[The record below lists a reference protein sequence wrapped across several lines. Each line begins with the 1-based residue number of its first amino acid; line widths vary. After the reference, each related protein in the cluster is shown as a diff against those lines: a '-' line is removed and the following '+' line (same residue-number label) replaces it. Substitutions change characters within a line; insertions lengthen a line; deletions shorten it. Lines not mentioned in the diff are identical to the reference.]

1 MSTNSTVLFSTP
13 VKAAFPEEL
22 SSGLCTSLLPSG
34 IERGVAFKETPDK
47 KLRVSV
53 RPFCVS
59 TDVSILYKWLS
70 QEYGGPLLA
79 RTQPPEE
86 LEESYASMI
95 ASDFAQPFMALIND
109 VPVCQVDVYK
119 AQQDAISLYYN
130 VRPGDYGIRVLPAP
144 LAIQQNMVLVIRT
157 CLEYFFSF
165 PEVGR
170 ITADVDI
177 KSEWDNTLF
186 RQAGFR
192 ASQKIQ
198 LPYKHSMLYV
208 CTRNSFRLA
217 ATH

>member
-13 VKAAFPEEL
+13 VEAAFPEEI

-34 IERGVAFKETPDK
+34 IEKGVAFKETPDK

-53 RPFCVS
+53 RPFCVPA
-59 TDVSILYKWLS
+59 DVSILYKWMS
-70 QEYGGPLLA
+70 QEYGGPLLTRA
-79 RTQPPEE
+79 QPPEE

-119 AQQDAISLYYN
+119 AQQGAISLHYN
-130 VRPGDYGIRVLPAP
+130 VRPGDYGFQVLLSP
-144 LAIQQNMVLVIRT
+144 LAIQQNMIFLIRT

-170 ITADVDI
+170 IVSDI
-177 KSEWDNTLF
+177 DLKSEWDNTLF
-186 RQAGFR
+186 RKAGFR

-198 LPYKHSMLYV
+198 TPYKHSTLYV
-208 CTRNSFRLA
+208 CTRNSCRLS

>member
-1 MSTNSTVLFSTP
+1 MSTNSTVLLPTP
-13 VKAAFPEEL
+13 VRAAFAEEL

-34 IERGVAFKETPDK
+34 IERGVAFTETPDK

-59 TDVSILYKWLS
+59 TDVSIVYKWMS

-79 RTQPPEE
+79 RVQPPEE
-86 LEESYASMI
+86 LEESYSSTI

-119 AQQDAISLYYN
+119 AQQGAISLYYN
-130 VRPGDYGIRVLPAP
+130 ARPGDYGIQVLPAP
-144 LAIQQNMVLVIRT
+144 LAIQQNMILLVRT

-165 PEVGR
+165 QEVGR
-170 ITADVDI
+170 IVADIDI
-177 KSEWDNTLF
+177 KSEGDTTLF
-186 RQAGFR
+186 RKAGFR
-192 ASQKIQ
+192 ASQKIRT
-198 LPYKHSMLYV
+198 PYKHSTLYV